1 MANPLAPLSPNADP
15 FSDNTPSLPHPA
27 PLRYASFD
35 ASQNVNSHQSPAQAR
50 RALEAHLQ
58 ATDRRIHDASK
69 LGTTLLQQRKDL
81 ATRLREVEQLDK
93 ENQVPAELQNKLA
106 ELEKEYHE
114 VGRESARAF
123 LPKAKPANG
132 ASEQSVFETQARS
145 SPSKVAAPSRRQRN
159 QPTNRVHD
167 IEFATEIS
175 TQLLAQ
181 VRQLQGALAEKEDA
195 LEEATRGKGQLENEY
210 SGLSL
215 RMKGLGDEL
224 QRSKDEN
231 WTLETKVQDLETGLR
246 ESGDKEH
253 KLGLAVKTLGNER
266 GVAQQEAEDL
276 RSLHQKTA
284 DEHKTIIRQHEGD
297 LHVLRREATGHETEK
312 QRLQKKVDELTS
324 QNTELAKAVSYRWN
338 AANQIPVLAPGG
350 DNLSS
355 NSDADP
361 EPSEAGS
368 PIKNTPA
375 RAGHLESETL
385 KSSLTHAHRMIQ
397 NLKNN
402 IHREKTE
409 KVELRRMLN
418 DARDE
423 LEGKRN
429 STTGAQL
436 ANMSKKRRSEAENAK
451 LKNRG
456 LKPGDRLGAN
466 RSSTTEILEGGED
479 WEDHEASPTRSR
491 STGGMKMPG
500 AFKASDSETT
510 DAFETA
516 DETRGTET
524 EAFETGAENFGDDSD
539 ELTETEGPARTARG
553 PSYSSPGIASDSSR
567 PGMDKRHS
575 YMSTASTSA
584 GEHSDNSVSDDEDRP
599 AAVSTPVAH
608 NGSKYRLR
616 MSRHLAPGSRK
627 GSARSPG
634 EFGSSPTVSSD
645 HGTPVPVGMSL
656 GDELAGL
663 DSDSI
668 NGSARSSR
676 FYDEEAEAG
685 GDMPSSPPTQIL
697 DEGARDRD
705 VDIGVPTLLA
715 SSPMA
720 KGEQAVLAQQAN
732 AAMLAHEGVRRKV
745 EMVDA
750 GVMTE
755 PWEPKA
761 AAASNT
767 DDHADERD
775 GSLKK
780 RAVDVVGGALAGVG
794 LGSLLGRKHSDD
806 QAAGAKELHDDDGPA
821 VVSAER
827 DVSSV
832 PSPEVLAD
840 AGVVE
845 PKALRERG
853 SLHTLAGTTPTA
865 NGINSAYPTAPMHDG
880 EKVLS
885 SAAPPLPTSAHQSN
899 GIAAPMIGA
908 APQQLTAPTQVK
920 HAPLELQHSA
930 IMTLSETEPTATA
943 PRPSTAHKSETA
955 LLAAGAAGAG
965 ALAGSALTSGHAE
978 QSIAPQQSF
987 SFSPMVAQAVEPVAR
1002 PARTSS
1008 LAGAA
1013 GVIPGTETA
1022 RPGAGFFAAVP
1033 LDQTNGGVSRE
1044 IEQVHETYASRPGT
1058 AITTEDDRADDLR
1071 LIEPK
1076 VYGGVRGS
1084 RGIPT
1089 LAFGDEDEEHR
1100 SMVPAPLQTEQRSPR
1115 TRELVERGRPITRHG
1130 EDTPAKAAMA
1140 DEGSQ
1145 TTVSG
1150 EEIERM
1156 LRDKSK
1162 VLPTAVAAGTFG
1174 AFGGAAGA
1182 FMASGSP
1189 RRSIDSAAA
1198 GDLSQTRSGPRRP
1211 ASANSMRNKSL
1222 AAQPPLPADHNRK
1235 IMTAAQTT
1243 GSTPATPVAVPGAMG
1258 PPMFPASAMRPP
1270 RTPSDPY
1277 GHATVLTPQ
1286 RDGTTPRAVKAPQHH
1301 ASVSS
1306 FASELDT
1313 RFNIHPS
1320 RFPPDQQH
1328 PSSTDPRIIQ
1338 AITQTM
1344 IGEYLWKYTRKAG
1357 GGKQSSTRHRRFFWV
1372 HPYTR
1377 TLYWSDTDP
1386 SRAGSKVLKAKSLAV
1401 EGVRVV
1407 SDENVNPPGLW
1418 GKSIVVVTPGREIVF
1433 TAPTGARHETW
1444 FNALS
1449 YLLLRTGEERD
1460 KDVGEDT
1467 GAITEDDIAEFNPG
1481 ARERRST
1488 DYRSDNENH
1497 GLGFSIKRSLSRLTN
1512 RQSFSSYNSRTTART
1527 ASPTKFDRSEKDR
1540 TYPPPV
1546 LSLAQRQSRAA
1557 NAASPSL
1564 VPTQHEAN
1572 RSTYRRRAAEPETPG
1587 KSEGRFA
1594 SITSRFSSAGRGRES
1609 FSTRRGG
1616 AQSAMSQR
1624 SEGVYDA
1631 SVVDGRAS
1639 AEDLRQVIERRE
1651 VEGRGREGGGGVEDV
1666 RRCCDG
1672 KHDVEWRDVLVEG

>member
-1 MANPLAPLSPNADP
+1 MANPLAPISPNADP

-81 ATRLREVEQLDK
+81 ATRLREVEELDK

-123 LPKAKPANG
+123 LPKAKPVNG
-132 ASEQSVFETQARS
+132 GSEQSVFETQARS

-195 LEEATRGKGQLENEY
+195 LEEATKGKGQLENEY

-338 AANQIPVLAPGG
+338 AANNVPILPAGG

-429 STTGAQL
+429 STTGAQV

-451 LKNRG
+451 SKNRG

-466 RSSTTEILEGGED
+466 RSSTTEILEDGED

-553 PSYSSPGIASDSSR
+553 PSYSSPGIASSSSR
-567 PGMDKRHS
+567 PSMDKRQS

-634 EFGSSPTVSSD
+634 EFGSSPAVSSD
-645 HGTPVPVGMSL
+645 RGTPVPVGMSL

-697 DEGARDRD
+697 DEGVRDRD
-705 VDIGVPTLLA
+705 VDIGAPTMLP
-715 SSPMA
+715 SSPRPT
-720 KGEQAVLAQQAN
+720 GEQAVLAQQAN
-732 AAMLAHEGVRRKV
+732 AAMLAHQGVRRKV

-761 AAASNT
+761 AAAPVT
-767 DDHADERD
+767 EDHADGRD
-775 GSLKK
+775 GGLKK

-794 LGSLLGRKHSDD
+794 LGSLVGRRH
-806 QAAGAKELHDDDGPA
+806 GDDDGTGVKEVHGDAGPA
-821 VVSAER
+821 VVYADR
-827 DVSSV
+827 DVPSG
-832 PSPEVLAD
+832 PSPEATAE
-840 AGVVE
+840 AGAVE

-853 SLHTLAGTTPTA
+853 SLHTLAGTASTPNDVDA
-865 NGINSAYPTAPMHDG
+865 ARSPVPARAE

-885 SAAPPLPTSAHQSN
+885 SAAPALPVPNHLSN
-899 GIAAPMIGA
+899 GSPTLPIAS
-908 APQQLTAPTQVK
+908 APQTLAEPTQVK
-920 HAPLELQHSA
+920 PEPMKLQHST
-930 IMTLSETEPTATA
+930 IMTLNETEPTARA
-943 PRPSTAHKSETA
+943 PRPSTAQKSEIP
-955 LLAAGAAGAG
+955 LVAAGAAGAG
-965 ALAGSALTSGHAE
+965 ALAGSALTSSHAAK
-978 QSIAPQQSF
+978 SVAPQQSF
-987 SFSPMVAQAVEPVAR
+987 SFSPMIAQAVEPVAR

-1033 LDQTNGGVSRE
+1033 LDQANGGVSRE
-1044 IEQVHETYASRPGT
+1044 IEHVHERFTSHPGT
-1058 AITTEDDRADDLR
+1058 AITTEGDKADDLR

-1089 LAFGDEDEEHR
+1089 LAFGDEDEEDVQR
-1100 SMVPAPLQTEQRSPR
+1100 SMVPRPLQTEQRSPR
-1115 TRELVERGRPITRHG
+1115 TQELVERGRPITRHG
-1130 EDTPAKAAMA
+1130 EDTPVKAVMA

-1150 EEIERM
+1150 EEIDRM

-1189 RRSIDSAAA
+1189 RRSIDSAAT

-1320 RFPPDQQH
+1320 RFPPDHQH

-1460 KDVGEDT
+1460 KDVAEDT

-1488 DYRSDNENH
+1488 DYRSDNEH
-1497 GLGFSIKRSLSRLTN
+1497 QGLGFSIKRSLSRLTN

-1564 VPTQHEAN
+1564 VPTQHEAS

-1672 KHDVEWRDVLVEG
+1672 KFLRL

>member
-1 MANPLAPLSPNADP
+1 
-15 FSDNTPSLPHPA
+15 
-27 PLRYASFD
+27 
-35 ASQNVNSHQSPAQAR
+35 
-50 RALEAHLQ
+50 
-58 ATDRRIHDASK
+58 
-69 LGTTLLQQRKDL
+69 
-81 ATRLREVEQLDK
+81 
-93 ENQVPAELQNKLA
+93 
-106 ELEKEYHE
+106 
-114 VGRESARAF
+114 
-123 LPKAKPANG
+123 
-132 ASEQSVFETQARS
+132 
-145 SPSKVAAPSRRQRN
+145 
-159 QPTNRVHD
+159 
-167 IEFATEIS
+167 
-175 TQLLAQ
+175 
-181 VRQLQGALAEKEDA
+181 
-195 LEEATRGKGQLENEY
+195 
-210 SGLSL
+210 
-215 RMKGLGDEL
+215 
-224 QRSKDEN
+224 
-231 WTLETKVQDLETGLR
+231 
-246 ESGDKEH
+246 
-253 KLGLAVKTLGNER
+253 
-266 GVAQQEAEDL
+266 
-276 RSLHQKTA
+276 
-284 DEHKTIIRQHEGD
+284 
-297 LHVLRREATGHETEK
+297 
-312 QRLQKKVDELTS
+312 
-324 QNTELAKAVSYRWN
+324 
-338 AANQIPVLAPGG
+338 
-350 DNLSS
+350 
-355 NSDADP
+355 
-361 EPSEAGS
+361 
-368 PIKNTPA
+368 
-375 RAGHLESETL
+375 
-385 KSSLTHAHRMIQ
+385 
-397 NLKNN
+397 
-402 IHREKTE
+402 
-409 KVELRRMLN
+409 
-418 DARDE
+418 
-423 LEGKRN
+423 
-429 STTGAQL
+429 
-436 ANMSKKRRSEAENAK
+436 MSKKRRSEVENAK
-451 LKNRG
+451 SKNRG

-466 RSSTTEILEGGED
+466 RSSTTEILEDGED
-479 WEDHEASPTRSR
+479 WEDHDASPTRSR
-491 STGGMKMPG
+491 SNGGVKMPG

-524 EAFETGAENFGDDSD
+524 EAFQTGHESFGHDSD
-539 ELTETEGPARTARG
+539 ELTETEGPTRTARG
-553 PSYSSPGIASDSSR
+553 PSYSSPGIASGSSR
-567 PGMDKRHS
+567 PGMDKRQS

-584 GEHSDNSVSDDEDRP
+584 GEHSDNSLSDDEDRT

-608 NGSKYRLR
+608 NGLKYRLR
-616 MSRHLAPGSRK
+616 MSRHLASRSRK
-627 GSARSPG
+627 GSARSTG
-634 EFGSSPTVSSD
+634 EFGSSPAVSSD
-645 HGTPVPVGMSL
+645 RGTPVPVGMSL
-656 GDELAGL
+656 GDELASL

-668 NGSARSSR
+668 GGSARSSR
-676 FYDEEAEAG
+676 FYDEEGEAG
-685 GDMPSSPPTQIL
+685 GEMPSSPPTQIL
-697 DEGARDRD
+697 DSDVRDRD
-705 VDIGVPTLLA
+705 VDIGAPTLLP
-715 SSPMA
+715 SSPKA
-720 KGEQAVLAQQAN
+720 EGEQAVLAHQAN
-732 AAMLAHEGVRRKV
+732 AAMLAHEGVSRKV

-755 PWEPKA
+755 PWEPKGTAVA
-761 AAASNT
+761 AK
-767 DDHADERD
+767 DDDVDERD
-775 GSLKK
+775 GGLKK

-794 LGSLLGRKHSDD
+794 LGSLLGRKHGDGEV
-806 QAAGAKELHDDDGPA
+806 AGAKEVHDDAGPA
-821 VVSAER
+821 IAAADR
-827 DVSSV
+827 DASHATNGEAPVDV
-832 PSPEVLAD
+832 
-840 AGVVE
+840 GVVE

-853 SLHTLAGTTPTA
+853 SLHTLAGTSSTP
-865 NGINSAYPTAPMHDG
+865 NGNDSADSTVPMPRE

-885 SAAPPLPTSAHQSN
+885 SAAPPLPVSTHQSN
-899 GIAAPMIGA
+899 GIP
-908 APQQLTAPTQVK
+908 PSQQLGDPTQVK
-920 HAPLELQHSA
+920 PEPVKLQHSA
-930 IMTLSETEPTATA
+930 IMTLNETVPNETEPNETEPNETEPTATA
-943 PRPSTAHKSETA
+943 IRPSASHKPETA

-965 ALAGSALTSGHAE
+965 ALAGSALASGHNE
-978 QSIAPQQSF
+978 KSVIPQQSF

-1013 GVIPGTETA
+1013 AVIPGTEKA
-1022 RPGAGFFAAVP
+1022 RPGAGFFGAVP
-1033 LDQTNGGVSRE
+1033 LDQKNSGVSRE
-1044 IEQVHETYASRPGT
+1044 IEQVHEEFTSRPGT
-1058 AITTEDDRADDLR
+1058 AITTEGDRADDLR

-1089 LAFGDEDEEHR
+1089 LAFGDEDEDEVQR
-1100 SMVPAPLQTEQRSPR
+1100 SMVPRPLQPEQRTAPVQ
-1115 TRELVERGRPITRHG
+1115 ELVERGRPVTRQDA
-1130 EDTPAKAAMA
+1130 DTPVKTAMA

-1182 FMASGSP
+1182 FMASGTP
-1189 RRSIDSAAA
+1189 RRSIDSAAT

-1222 AAQPPLPADHNRK
+1222 TAQPPLPADHNKK

-1243 GSTPATPVAVPGAMG
+1243 ASTPATPIAAPGAMG
-1258 PPMFPASAMRPP
+1258 PPLFPASAMRPP

-1286 RDGTTPRAVKAPQHH
+1286 RDGTTPRAAKGPQHYP
-1301 ASVSS
+1301 SVSS

-1320 RFPPDQQH
+1320 RFPPDHQH

-1418 GKSIVVVTPGREIVF
+1418 SKSIVVVTPGREIVF

-1449 YLLLRTGEERD
+1449 YLLLRTSEEKD
-1460 KDVGEDT
+1460 KDVAEDT
-1467 GAITEDDIAEFNPG
+1467 GALTEDDLAEFNPG
-1481 ARERRST
+1481 GRRERRST
-1488 DYRSDNENH
+1488 DYRSENEER
-1497 GLGFSIKRSLSRLTN
+1497 GLGFSIKRSLSRLTT

-1557 NAASPSL
+1557 NAATPSL
-1564 VPTQHEAN
+1564 VPTAHEAS

-1587 KSEGRFA
+1587 KSDGGRFV

-1651 VEGRGREGGGGVEDV
+1651 MEGRGREGNAGVEDV
-1666 RRCCDG
+1666 NMMSAVFRGGDGRGIAMVIVMDMDISMGVRR
-1672 KHDVEWRDVLVEG
+1672 VEGLFRRGVRVGLWAAGDEEELISGRVGSEAM